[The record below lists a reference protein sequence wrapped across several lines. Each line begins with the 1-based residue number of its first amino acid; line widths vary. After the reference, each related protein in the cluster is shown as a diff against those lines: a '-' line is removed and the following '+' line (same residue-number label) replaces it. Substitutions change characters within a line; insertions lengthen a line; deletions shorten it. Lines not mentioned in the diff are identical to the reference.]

1 MFTLLGKLLLGC
13 VDVCLFQF
21 VFMQIHVTSHPV
33 GSVHSALVVTTLK
46 GHLTVLALL
55 GSLEILS
62 LVVMVSSITHSVACS
77 C

>member
-1 MFTLLGKLLLGC
+1 
-13 VDVCLFQF
+13 
-21 VFMQIHVTSHPV
+21 MQIHVTSHPV
-33 GSVHSALVVTTLK
+33 GSVHNALVVTPLK
-46 GHLTVLALL
+46 GNLTVLAVL